1 MPTFLARW
9 FEPAAAGAPARQ
21 RQGRVQAEHAQA
33 VSAALGVAPAQLLS
47 VQPLDSADA
56 APASSWRRA
65 PRFDLRL
72 FCQELA
78 VLLQAGIPLLESL
91 QTLREKEGTGAAI
104 GPLSVVMAALR
115 EGQPV
120 SVALGRAPQ
129 AFDPLFL
136 ALVAASE
143 QNGQLATTLRDH
155 AAYLAWS
162 GALADRLRAAL
173 VYPLLLLA
181 AGGAV
186 ILFLLLYVLPRFAGV
201 FDGLGRELPTASRW
215 LIDLGVLA
223 AAHPALA
230 IGLALL
236 LPALAMVVGRWPA
249 ARAAAVGWSW
259 QLPGLGARLRLVA
272 LARLYRTLGLALA
285 AGVPAP
291 AALRLQQAVLSAP
304 LRPALAR
311 VLQGVT
317 SGQRLSQCM
326 QHEGLATPV
335 ALRMLRVGESS
346 GELPAML
353 ARAAAF
359 HDDEIA
365 RLSDLVTRLINPVL
379 MLVMGV
385 VIGGIVVLMY
395 LPIFTLMEQVQ

>member
-1 MPTFLARW
+1 MQTFLARW
-9 FEPAAAGAPARQ
+9 VEPAAAGAPAGVRQ
-21 RQGRVQAEHAQA
+21 AQVQADHAQA

-47 VQPLDSADA
+47 VQLLDPSAGT
-56 APASSWRRA
+56 APPAWRRSA
-65 PRFDLRL
+65 RFDLRL
-72 FCQELA
+72 FSQELA

-91 QTLREKEGTGAAI
+91 QTLREKEGAGAAA
-104 GPLSVVMAALR
+104 GPLVTVMAALR
-115 EGQPV
+115 EGLPV
-120 SVALGRAPQ
+120 SAALGQAPQ
-129 AFDPLFL
+129 AFDPLFV

-162 GALADRLRAAL
+162 GALQDRLRAAL

-201 FDGLGRELPTASRW
+201 FDGMGRELPAASRW

-223 AAHPALA
+223 AAHPAMA
-230 IGLALL
+230 IGLSLL
-236 LPALAMVVGRWPA
+236 LPVLAVVLGRWPA
-249 ARAAAVGWSW
+249 ARAAAVRRSW

-311 VLQGVT
+311 VLQGVN

-365 RLSDLVTRLINPVL
+365 RLSDLVTRLVNPVL